1 MFTIR
6 KHTGIHVPT
15 TLLNMIR
22 GAALLVAFALTAT
35 PFAQCG
41 IEENGYL
48 FMHPYFQGTAWNAT
62 SFISNILP
70 DIDMCLDKPVN
81 AAAGKLMEQGTF
93 VYTTADGTM
102 WISTGPLADNDCPCC
117 RPSILFEES
126 PIEITLPDGIDL
138 QPELPFY
145 LPGRGGAEVD
155 TAYLVAVGS
164 NQRVYCLHISTGT
177 GATGAVDTIEIP
189 DLGTSELTG
198 VWGEAQA
205 DESDTAVWIGGSEGL
220 LVRVPISNN
229 QWGTSVALQVDASE
243 TVTAVGG
250 GYVGMLSG
258 ALYRRTGDALT
269 ATGASADGA
278 LRYVTGRVA
287 VGDGGSVLTYRN
299 GTWQVQ
305 TSGSNDF
312 RLGNLSAN
320 DTGAVVELVDA
331 QWKYSVLQ
339 LSNSPTSI
347 DSVPPETAGGLNDS
361 AYVFGINGISV
372 VRVFL
377 RDTDGNTA
385 LPLIQHKQGS
395 TATTLDKGDDGTV
408 LQPQTPTALSSS
420 PLAYFNDTLITLE
433 LGPKQVVV
441 EAKARRGDNFDASCL
456 FYKWD
461 YFTYTRKQPWRLNDS
476 LLVHIGSDTL
486 RIVNKAEATVTTIAN
501 TLAAKCRGKTMLA
514 CTGRSIR
521 LIPGNVSDVRRVVLV
536 DAAGRCVWKYAGK
549 LSVGSVLTSP
559 QIPQGIHLL
568 RIEYGSG
575 RVESR
580 RIVFVGR

>member
-6 KHTGIHVPT
+6 KHTGIRIPT

-22 GAALLVAFALTAT
+22 GAALLVAFAMTST

-48 FMHPYFQGTAWNAT
+48 FLHPYFQGTAWNAT
-62 SFISNILP
+62 SFVSNILP
-70 DIDMCLDKPVN
+70 DVDMCLDKPVN

-102 WISTGPLADNDCPCC
+102 WISAGPLADNDCPCC

-138 QPELPFY
+138 QPELPFC
-145 LPGRGGAEVD
+145 LPGRGGAEAD
-155 TAYLVAVGS
+155 TAYLVAAGS
-164 NQRVYCLHISTGT
+164 DQRVYCLHISTGT
-177 GATGAVDTIEIP
+177 GATGAVDTIELP
-189 DLGTSELTG
+189 GLGTSELTG

-205 DESDTAVWIGGSEGL
+205 DESDTAVWIGGSDGFF
-220 LVRVPISNN
+220 VRVPISSNR
-229 QWGTSVALQVDASE
+229 WGTPVALTVDASE

-258 ALYRRTGDALT
+258 ALYRRTGDVLT
-269 ATGASADGA
+269 ATGVSADGA

-287 VGDGGSVLTYRN
+287 VGDGGSVLTNRN
-299 GTWQVQ
+299 GTWQAQ
-305 TSGSNDF
+305 TSGSTDF
-312 RLGNLSAN
+312 RLGNLTAN

-331 QWKYSVLQ
+331 AWRYSVLQ
-339 LSNSPTSI
+339 LSDSPTSI
-347 DSVPPETAGGLNDS
+347 DSVSPEAAGGLNDS
-361 AYVFGINGISV
+361 TYLFDTNGISSIGV
-372 VRVFL
+372 LL
-377 RDTDGNTA
+377 RDRDGNRSI
-385 LPLIQHKQGS
+385 PLIKLKHGS
-395 TATTLDKGDDGTV
+395 TVTTLDKGDDGTV

-420 PLAYFNDTLITLE
+420 PLAYFNDTLIRLA
-433 LGPKQVVV
+433 LKPDSVVV
-441 EAKARRGDNFDASCL
+441 EAEARRGGNFDASCL

-461 YFTYTRKQPWRLNDS
+461 YITYTRKLSWGLNDS

-486 RIVNKAEATVTTIAN
+486 RIVNKAEATVTTIENAMS
-501 TLAAKCRGKTMLA
+501 AKSRGKTILT

-521 LIPGNVSDVRRVVLV
+521 LIPGDASDIRRVTLV
-536 DAAGRCVWKYAGK
+536 DAAGRCVWKYAGR
-549 LSVGSVLTSP
+549 LPSGAVLASP
-559 QIPQGIHLL
+559 RIPQGIHFL

-575 RVESR
+575 KVESR
-580 RIVFVGR
+580 RMVLVGR